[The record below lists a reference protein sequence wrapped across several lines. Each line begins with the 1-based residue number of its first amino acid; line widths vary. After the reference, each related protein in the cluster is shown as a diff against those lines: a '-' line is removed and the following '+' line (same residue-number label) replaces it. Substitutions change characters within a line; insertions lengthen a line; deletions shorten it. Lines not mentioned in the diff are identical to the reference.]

1 MPTASAKPKRQDGRP
16 TTPGCARSA
25 RPPTRSTIARLSA
38 RRPGVGLKADL
49 NGSGC
54 PLPRRAHS
62 SVRCGQRSGC
72 PQRPSCLSCAPSCA
86 RCATKRQPR
95 GWRPRR
101 RGRHSQCSLRPPAS
115 IRPTSRWPRCGTDG
129 LRRLHTSTAGRAAML
144 RPINALGGYWFDGA
158 LRALEGLRHGLAS
171 TVSDPPPVTH
181 HRVVFESGKLRLR
194 HYAAAGKPHR
204 TPILFVYALI
214 KRPFILDIQKGRS
227 VIEYLT
233 RAGFDVFVT

>member
-1 MPTASAKPKRQDGRP
+1 
-16 TTPGCARSA
+16 
-25 RPPTRSTIARLSA
+25 
-38 RRPGVGLKADL
+38 
-49 NGSGC
+49 
-54 PLPRRAHS
+54 
-62 SVRCGQRSGC
+62 
-72 PQRPSCLSCAPSCA
+72 LSCAPSCA

-233 RAGFDVFVT
+233 RAGFDVFVNGELHAAVRAIRAFTRREQVTVLGYCFGGMLSLDYTALNPEGVRNLVTLTTPF